1 MLTRRRTISGL
12 SAAGAAL
19 ILPRAAAAEEPE
31 YRLGEWTGDSFA
43 PMHAIRDGLWN
54 RPLPT
59 PERRVEVA
67 IVGGG
72 LAGLAV
78 AALLHDRDLILLE
91 RESEPGGVA
100 KSGRWRDIDYALG
113 SAYFVDLAE
122 PFGAFYDM
130 LGLRPRPVPEPVDR
144 LLTGAPGAQDPFEGE
159 LRKPYES
166 LKKRLRALADSSEF
180 PKIPIKEASGAALAL
195 DRLSLLDFLTR
206 ENVDAGLFGF
216 IDAFCL
222 SALGAPAGE
231 ISAYAGVNF
240 LSEIGVPI
248 YAFPG
253 GNAALARAMAARVER
268 SGAGRVAPG
277 AAVFAVEP
285 ADGGYAR
292 VAWFDAQRPGEPR
305 CVEARW
311 AVVAAPYFFA
321 GRILRGVDPAAT
333 AAMTGLRQGSYL
345 VANCCFEGPLSA
357 GAYDSWTPAARAFS
371 DVIDATA
378 VLPPG
383 ERPKDHGVLTVYA
396 PFRDPR
402 LGRAQLLAGDR
413 AALAGPI
420 VEELRRF
427 MPAAFAKARLAEVRL
442 TRWGHHHLIAT
453 PGIVAAMRALPK
465 RFGNVLLA
473 HSDGQGMPA
482 VESAIV
488 EAQNAVEIIR
498 RG

>member
-1 MLTRRRTISGL
+1 MLTRRRTIAGL
-12 SAAGAAL
+12 SATGAAL
-19 ILPRAAAAEEPE
+19 ILPRAAAEEPE

-59 PERRVEVA
+59 PERRVEIA
-67 IVGGG
+67 ILGGG

-100 KSGRWRDIDYALG
+100 KSGRWRNVDYALG

-144 LLTGAPGAQDPFEGE
+144 LLTGAPGAQDPFQSE

-166 LKKRLRALADSSEF
+166 LKKLLRAVADSSEF
-180 PKIPIKEASGAALAL
+180 PKIPIKEASDAALAL

-253 GNAALARAMAARVER
+253 GNAALARAMRREWSAA
-268 SGAGRVAPG
+268 APG
-277 AAVFAVEP
+277 ASRR
-285 ADGGYAR
+285 AR
-292 VAWFDAQRPGEPR
+292 RSSPWSRP
-305 CVEARW
+305 
-311 AVVAAPYFFA
+311 
-321 GRILRGVDPAAT
+321 T
-333 AAMTGLRQGSYL
+333 A
-345 VANCCFEGPLSA
+345 
-357 GAYDSWTPAARAFS
+357 
-371 DVIDATA
+371 
-378 VLPPG
+378 
-383 ERPKDHGVLTVYA
+383 
-396 PFRDPR
+396 
-402 LGRAQLLAGDR
+402 
-413 AALAGPI
+413 
-420 VEELRRF
+420 
-427 MPAAFAKARLAEVRL
+427 
-442 TRWGHHHLIAT
+442 AT
-453 PGIVAAMRALPK
+453 PGSPGSMRSVPANRAASRRAGPWW
-465 RFGNVLLA
+465 RRPISSPGEFCA
-473 HSDGQGMPA
+473 AS
-482 VESAIV
+482 
-488 EAQNAVEIIR
+488 IR
-498 RG
+498 PRRRR